1 MLLIVS
7 TIVVVNN
14 KILINNQNTML
25 DDRFQTL
32 FIIFVKQITF
42 YVDLSR
48 YFDKLFCKQK
58 GRK

>member
-32 FIIFVKQITF
+32 FIIFVKQITI